1 MDGLIVR
8 IKNTI
13 NSNLC
18 SLTGSYSE
26 AALDRSFDKDQN
38 AILIK

>member
-1 MDGLIVR
+1 M
-8 IKNTI
+8 KNMI

-18 SLTGSYSE
+18 SRTDFLAE
-26 AALDRSFDKDQN
+26 AALDPSFDKDQN